1 VPRRPV
7 ASPLVLVW
15 VGLVL
20 SLVSAVAISWAYTRE
35 HEAATLMPPL
45 SVKTPLASARALAR
59 SRGWLVGFAFESG
72 GWIVYL
78 VALRLAPLALV
89 QTVGAAGI
97 AVLALVQSGGH
108 LGRLSRRERVA
119 TAVIVVGLVLLGLS
133 LVGTDQV
140 GRQPEAGAA
149 IVWLGSC
156 VGAAAVL
163 TLAQIRLSRAVAL
176 GLAAGL
182 LFATG
187 DISAKL
193 VVSGGGW
200 LIVVVPLAAAY
211 ALGSIQL
218 QTAFQHGD
226 ALTAAGMATLTTNA
240 VPIAAG
246 VVLFREDVPGG
257 IQGALQIAAF
267 ATLVVSATLLND
279 PRAIATGPSP
289 PDASSASEATPAG

>member
-1 VPRRPV
+1 M
-7 ASPLVLVW
+7 LVW

-35 HEAATLMPPL
+35 HEAATRLPLL

-133 LVGTDQV
+133 LVGTHQV
-140 GRQPEAGAA
+140 GRQPGAGAA

-156 VGAAAVL
+156 VGAAARSDAGADPADPRGRARVGGRAFSSQQA
-163 TLAQIRLSRAVAL
+163 TSRPSSLSPA
-176 GLAAGL
+176 AAG
-182 LFATG
+182 
-187 DISAKL
+187 
-193 VVSGGGW
+193 
-200 LIVVVPLAAAY
+200 
-211 ALGSIQL
+211 
-218 QTAFQHGD
+218 
-226 ALTAAGMATLTTNA
+226 
-240 VPIAAG
+240 
-246 VVLFREDVPGG
+246 
-257 IQGALQIAAF
+257 
-267 ATLVVSATLLND
+267 
-279 PRAIATGPSP
+279 
-289 PDASSASEATPAG
+289 